1 MKLIRPS
8 VFSESSDI
16 VAAFTESNRSE
27 NPDERSDND
36 DGLDFGLDTASGKS
50 EIESNYKQLLSEL
63 DILSG
68 SIALANQVHGS
79 NIKVVKKPGIYE
91 ETDGLIT
98 TKKGLTLGIQV
109 ADCAAVL
116 IADEE
121 KKIIGAFH
129 AGWRGAVAN
138 IVPKG
143 IKKMEK
149 LGGEISNFKAYISP
163 CISKRM
169 FEVGDEV
176 AIQFPEKFVDR
187 LTYKKPHIDLKGF
200 IQDQMEKVGIKESQ
214 IEVSPDCTMQELRFF
229 SYRRERDKAGRMLGL
244 ISLK

>member
-1 MKLIRPS
+1 MKLIKPS
-8 VFSESSDI
+8 VFSDSSNI
-16 VAAFTESNRSE
+16 VAAFTESNRPE
-27 NPDERSDND
+27 HPDENSDS
-36 DGLDFGLDTASGKS
+36 GIDFGLKTASDRS
-50 EIESNYKQLLSEL
+50 EIEENYKQLLSEL
-63 DILSG
+63 NILSG
-68 SIALANQVHGS
+68 SIALADQVHGS
-79 NIKVVKKPGIYE
+79 TIKVVDKPGINQ

-98 TKKGLTLGIQV
+98 TTKGLTLGIQV

-121 KKIIGAFH
+121 QNVIGAFH

-138 IVPKG
+138 IIPKG
-143 IKKMEK
+143 IMKMK
-149 LGGEISNFKAYISP
+149 SLGGQISNFKAYISP
-163 CISKRM
+163 CISEQM

-200 IQDQMEKVGIKESQ
+200 IRDQMKKVGIPDSN

>member
-1 MKLIRPS
+1 MRLIRPS
-8 VFSESSDI
+8 VFSESSKI
-16 VAAFTESNRSE
+16 VAAFTESNRPD
-27 NPDERSDND
+27 NPDEKSDG
-36 DGLDFGLDTASGKS
+36 GLDFGLKTASGKK
-50 EIESNYKQLLSEL
+50 EIEANYKQLLSEL
-63 DILSG
+63 DIIAG

-79 NIKVVKKPGIYE
+79 NIKVVEKPGINH

-98 TKKGLTLGIQV
+98 ATKGLTLGIQV
-109 ADCAAVL
+109 ADCAAIL

-121 KKIIGAFH
+121 EQLIGAFH

-138 IVPKG
+138 IIPKG
-143 IKKMEK
+143 IKRMET
-149 LGGEISNFKAYISP
+149 LGGKVANFKAFVSP
-163 CISKRM
+163 CISKQM

-200 IQDQMEKVGIKESQ
+200 IKDQMEKMGIQKSN
-214 IEVSPDCTMQELRFF
+214 IEISPDCTMQELRFF

>member
-8 VFSESSDI
+8 VFSDLSGI
-16 VAAFTESNRSE
+16 VAAFTESNRPE
-27 NPDERSDND
+27 DPNEKSDR
-36 DGLDFGLDTASGKS
+36 GIDFGLQTASGKT

-63 DILSG
+63 EITAG

-79 NIKVVKKPGIYE
+79 TIKVVDKPGINQK
-91 ETDGLIT
+91 TDGLIT
-98 TKKGLTLGIQV
+98 TTKGLTLGIQV

-116 IADEE
+116 IADEDQQ
-121 KKIIGAFH
+121 IIGAFH

-138 IVPKG
+138 IIPKG
-143 IKKMEK
+143 IKKMEE
-149 LGGEISNFKAYISP
+149 LGGQISNFKAYISP
-163 CISKRM
+163 CISKQM

-200 IQDQMEKVGIKESQ
+200 LKDQMEKVGIPTSS
-214 IEVSPDCTMQELRFF
+214 IEISPDCTMQELRFF
-229 SYRRERDKAGRMLGL
+229 SYRREREKAGRMLGL

>member
-8 VFSESSDI
+8 VFSESSDVI
-16 VAAFTESNRSE
+16 TAFTESNRSKNTE
-27 NPDERSDND
+27 DRTDD
-36 DGLDFGLDTASGKS
+36 DGLDFGLNTASGKG

-79 NIKVVKKPGIYE
+79 NIKVVEKPGIYD

-98 TKKGLTLGIQV
+98 TNNGLTLGIQV

-121 KKIIGAFH
+121 QQVIGAFH

-138 IVPKG
+138 IIPKG
-143 IKKMEK
+143 LNKMES
-149 LGGEISNFKAYISP
+149 LGGNFKNFKVYISP
-163 CISKRM
+163 CISQRM
-169 FEVGDEV
+169 FEVGEEV

-187 LTYKKPHIDLKGF
+187 FTYSKPHIDLKSF
-200 IQDQMEKVGIKESQ
+200 LKDQMQKVGIKESN
-214 IEVSPDCTMQELRFF
+214 IEVSPECTMQDLRFF
-229 SYRRERDKAGRMLGL
+229 SHRREREKAGRMLGL

>member
-8 VFSESSDI
+8 IFSESSKI
-16 VAAFTESNRSE
+16 VAAFTESNRTE
-27 NPDERSDND
+27 YPEERSDDN
-36 DGLDFGLDTASGKS
+36 GYDFGLNTGSGKS
-50 EIESNYKQLLSEL
+50 EIERNYKNLLSEL

-79 NIKVVKKPGIYE
+79 TIQVVEKPGIYK

-98 TKKGLTLGIQV
+98 AKNGLTLGIQV

-121 KKIIGAFH
+121 QKIIGAFH

-138 IVPKG
+138 IIPKG

-149 LGGEISNFKAYISP
+149 IGGEISNFKAFISP
-163 CISKRM
+163 CISKQM

-200 IQDQMEKVGIKESQ
+200 IQDQMEKVGIKEWR
-214 IEVSPDCTMQELRFF
+214 IEVSPECTMQDMRFF
-229 SYRRERDKAGRMLGL
+229 SYRREREKAGRMLGL
-244 ISLK
+244 ISLN

>member
-8 VFSESSDI
+8 FFSDSSKI
-16 VAAFTESNRSE
+16 IAAFTESNRTE
-27 NPDERSDND
+27 TIDEKSDE
-36 DGLDFGLDTASGKS
+36 GLDFGLNTTSGKS
-50 EIESNYKQLLSEL
+50 EIEKNYKKLLSEL
-63 DILSG
+63 DISSG

-79 NIKVVKKPGIYE
+79 NVKIVDKPGIYK

-98 TKKGLTLGIQV
+98 TASCLTLGIQV

-116 IADEE
+116 IGDEE
-121 KKIIGAFH
+121 QHVIGAFH

-138 IVPKG
+138 IIPKG
-143 IKKMEK
+143 IKIMES
-149 LGGEISNFKAYISP
+149 LGGKPSNFKAYISP
-163 CISKRM
+163 CISKEM

-187 LTYKKPHIDLKGF
+187 LTYTKPHIDLKGF
-200 IQDQMEKVGIKESQ
+200 LKDQMEKVGMEKSQ
-214 IEVSPDCTMQELRFF
+214 IEVSSECTMQDLRFF
-229 SYRRERDKAGRMLGL
+229 SYRREREKAGRMLGL

>member
-8 VFSESSDI
+8 FFSDSSKI
-16 VAAFTESNRSE
+16 IAAFTESNRTE
-27 NPDERSDND
+27 TIDERSDE
-36 DGLDFGLDTASGKS
+36 GLDFGLNTTSGKS
-50 EIESNYKQLLSEL
+50 EIEKNYKKLLSEL
-63 DILSG
+63 DISSG

-79 NIKVVKKPGIYE
+79 NIKIVDKPGIYK

-98 TKKGLTLGIQV
+98 TANGLTLGIQV

-116 IADEE
+116 IGDEE
-121 KKIIGAFH
+121 QHVIGAFH

-138 IVPKG
+138 IIPKG
-143 IKKMEK
+143 IKKMES
-149 LGGEISNFKAYISP
+149 LGGKPANFKAYISP
-163 CISKRM
+163 CISKEM

-187 LTYKKPHIDLKGF
+187 LTYTKPHIDLKGF
-200 IQDQMEKVGIKESQ
+200 LKDQMEKVGMEKSQ
-214 IEVSPDCTMQELRFF
+214 IEVSPECTMQDLRFF
-229 SYRRERDKAGRMLGL
+229 SYRREREKAGRMLGL

>member
-8 VFSESSDI
+8 VFSDSSKI
-16 VAAFTESNRSE
+16 VAAFTESNRPD
-27 NPDERSDND
+27 NPDEKSD
-36 DGLDFGLDTASGKS
+36 DGIDFGLKTASGKD
-50 EIESNYKQLLSEL
+50 EIEKNYKELLDKL

-68 SIALANQVHGS
+68 SIALADQVHS
-79 NIKVVKKPGIYE
+79 STIRVVNKPGISN

-98 TKKGLTLGIQV
+98 TIKGLTLGIQV

-116 IADEE
+116 IGDEE
-121 KKIIGAFH
+121 NHVIGAFH

-138 IVPKG
+138 IIPKG
-143 IKKMEK
+143 IKKMETI
-149 LGGEISNFKAYISP
+149 GGEISNFKAYISP
-163 CISKRM
+163 CISEQM
-169 FEVGDEV
+169 FEVGEEV

-200 IQDQMEKVGIKESQ
+200 LTDQMIKVGIMESN
-214 IEVSPDCTMQELRFF
+214 IEVSAECTMQELRFF
-229 SYRRERDKAGRMLGL
+229 SYRREREKAGRMLGL

>member
-8 VFSESSDI
+8 LFSDSSTI

-27 NPDERSDND
+27 KPDEPSNA
-36 DGLDFGLDTASGKS
+36 GIDFGLKTASGKN
-50 EIESNYKQLLSEL
+50 EIQANYRQLLEEL

-68 SIALANQVHGS
+68 SIALADQVHGS
-79 NIKVVKKPGIYE
+79 TIKVVDKPGINE
-91 ETDGLIT
+91 QTDGLIT
-98 TKKGLTLGIQV
+98 TSQGLTLGIQV

-116 IADEE
+116 IADEDNSV
-121 KKIIGAFH
+121 IGAFH

-138 IVPKG
+138 IIPKG
-143 IKKMEK
+143 INKMK
-149 LGGEISNFKAYISP
+149 SLGGEVSRFKAYISP
-163 CISKRM
+163 CISQRM
-169 FEVGDEV
+169 FEVGDDV

-200 IQDQMEKVGIKESQ
+200 IKDQMRKMGLKESN
-214 IEVSPDCTMQELRFF
+214 IEVSPDCTMQELRYF
-229 SYRRERDKAGRMLGL
+229 SYRRERDEAGRMLGL